1 MLVCFP
7 HLYQQDGR
15 DSSSLD
21 CKLGNGL
28 TFAVRICF
36 TGGGVTHFLP
46 NSHDR
51 TCSPWFLIL
60 DADGFFTLCGAFR
73 MRVGDVE
80 SSVSPATLGS
90 VADQHQNWGKFG
102 CLKVDMVEN
111 RKNPNRK
118 QVLCDL

>member
-80 SSVSPATLGS
+80 SSVSPATFLSVNHSVQLLISIKTGASLGVS
-90 VADQHQNWGKFG
+90 KLTW
-102 CLKVDMVEN
+102 
-111 RKNPNRK
+111 
-118 QVLCDL
+118 